1 MISVKINRDIQQYKS
16 KVILNFNLREFLS
29 IVIALSIV
37 IPFHLLLAKHI
48 PSKLTS
54 WVEIFIVAPVLLAG
68 FFEYHGMPFE
78 RYVMQVIKNEF
89 LYPKVRKYISGLDF
103 DNFIKECG
111 KCVKR
116 TRKRSLLKRLLK
128 IKEKNKV

>member
-16 KVILNFNLREFLS
+16 KVILSFNLREFLS

-48 PSKLTS
+48 PSEFTS
-54 WVEIFIVAPVLLAG
+54 WIEIFIVAPVLMAG

-78 RYVMQVIKNEF
+78 RYVMQIFLSEF
-89 LYPKVRKYISGLDF
+89 LYPKVRKYVSTDESYIS
-103 DNFIKECG
+103 KKKVK
-111 KCVKR
+111 KCSKKDKR
-116 TRKRSLLKRLLK
+116 KQKLLKVK
-128 IKEKNKV
+128 